1 VEVKKMVLG
10 VRRREKEEQY
20 EEKNE
25 KNEEKNK
32 DESLT
37 KESVSFS
44 G

>member
-1 VEVKKMVLG
+1 MVLG